1 VEICFKIDKISDGNE
16 KEPPHFSWQKTGAPC
31 QNYRL
36 ESMLSETLRNPQLFF
51 LLHKIDVDLAESS
64 RGSGCPFV
72 EGRCIV
78 LHIFASLVAVLLVY
92 LKNIV
97 FV

>member
-1 VEICFKIDKISDGNE
+1 METRKSPLTFLGGKRE
-16 KEPPHFSWQKTGAPC
+16 LLARTTGWS
-31 QNYRL
+31 L
-36 ESMLSETLRNPQLFF
+36 MLSETLHSPQLFS

-78 LHIFASLVAVLLVY
+78 LHIFASLVAALLVY